1 MYYIVAL
8 IIFISDGYEQNDS
21 LLHTVNFYTE
31 KDCLNYLKAYDSQLR
46 LNITK
51 MFNYNKVELKEITD
65 LFCSHENN
73 LIPFNHI

>member
-21 LLHTVNFYTE
+21 LLHTINFYTE
-31 KDCLNYLKAYDSQLR
+31 KDCINYLKDYDSQLK

-51 MFNYNKVELKEITD
+51 MFKYNNIELKEITD
-65 LFCSHENN
+65 LFCVNEND
-73 LIPFNHI
+73 LILFNHI